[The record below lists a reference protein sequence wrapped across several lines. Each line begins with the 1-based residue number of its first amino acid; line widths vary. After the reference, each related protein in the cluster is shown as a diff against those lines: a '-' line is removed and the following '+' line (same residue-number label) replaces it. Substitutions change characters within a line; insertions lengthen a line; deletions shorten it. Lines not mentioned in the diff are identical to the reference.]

1 MKIKMKLN
9 NAGISLL
16 EVMVGMILLALGL
29 LTMAPMVV
37 LSIQGN
43 NISKDVLSVS
53 TLAKE
58 KLEYYKG
65 LETMPAIPYKEYE
78 PKVAGGYSRTTL
90 IRDSVADPL
99 IPGGLYE
106 VDIIITWTDK
116 AGVDRSSVYSTYLE
130 K

>member
-1 MKIKMKLN
+1 MKIN
-9 NAGISLL
+9 DSGISLL

-37 LSIQGN
+37 VSIQGN
-43 NISKDVLSVS
+43 NISRDALSVS

-65 LETMPAIPYKEYE
+65 LDVMPAIPYVQNESNL
-78 PKVAGGYSRTTL
+78 PGGYSRTTT
-90 IRDSVADPL
+90 IRDSVGDPL

-106 VDIIITWTDK
+106 IDIAISWKDK
-116 AGVDRSSVYSTYLE
+116 SGVNRSTVYSTYVE